1 MLPNDI
7 AQTYPGGTVPT
18 IIADVAGAAT
28 AVYGTVTGRPVPLT
42 TTVTTPTIVA
52 QQTTQGSG
60 LLTLVLIGVVAFLLL
75 RK

>member
-28 AVYGTVTGRPVPLT
+28 AIYGSVTGRPVPLT

-52 QQTTQGSG
+52 QQRPQSGG
-60 LLTLVLIGVVAFLLL
+60 LLTLVVIGLVAFLLL